1 MSSNPRFSVSVTEE
15 MLETLQRIAER
26 KHRSVSDIVREAIK
40 QYMTTDYCNA
50 YENSFLKALR
60 DAVEVSYVNSVMAD
74 NAKLK
79 RSMSYTNKQVNTLL
93 ILVAAL
99 MSDIMDNGTK
109 LENVISKAMLLA
121 DKFDGS
127 QIKPNDYYIDKAHRL
142 VTIEDDYGCENP

>member
-1 MSSNPRFSVSVTEE
+1 MSSSPRFSVSVTEE

-50 YENSFLKALR
+50 NQNEILRIITDTIHNSFATRIHPDLEKHSRRLA
-60 DAVEVSYVNSVMAD
+60 
-74 NAKLK
+74 
-79 RSMSYTNKQVNTLL
+79 YTTKQVNTLL

-99 MSDIMDNGTK
+99 MSDIMDNGTE